1 MTLTMNSRRLRAL
14 RVDRNWPQ
22 LVVLWAAWAWCC
34 QSEFVC
40 ASPTTSSNTSVG
52 RIALK
57 VLSRMRTL
65 IRYSSSFLVPYRW
78 DFLVQRR
85 KETKRAATWLTK
97 LHRLYWFLGID
108 IALHLILIF
117 MRRWLRSD
125 ALIRLFYRRVVPYF
139 SDSRLASRRQVAK
152 PFDDEA

>member
-1 MTLTMNSRRLRAL
+1 MVLSVGIRLREPYNIEQHFRWADSLESAL
-14 RVDRNWPQ
+14 EDENAYPLQ
-22 LVVLWAAWAWCC
+22 
-34 QSEFVC
+34 QF
-40 ASPTTSSNTSVG
+40 
-52 RIALK
+52 
-57 VLSRMRTL
+57 
-65 IRYSSSFLVPYRW
+65 FLVPYRW